1 MYGVWKG
8 KRHLMVPWL
17 LLQGLL
23 AILLAGLAL
32 YYLIIFPNKSDCAQ
46 YAGLSNTEAVNHQY
60 NPNQV
65 HLLCIIFYLKLH
77 VKLALTFINIYCVY
91 CLFFL

>member
-1 MYGVWKG
+1 
-8 KRHLMVPWL
+8 MVPWL

-46 YAGLSNTEAVNHQY
+46 YAGLNNKKDVNNQY
-60 NPNQV
+60 QPYQV
-65 HLLCIIFYLKLH
+65 RFVYTNLTDYIVYIILK
-77 VKLALTFINIYCVY
+77 
-91 CLFFL
+91 